1 MDKKRVL
8 TRREFTAAAA
18 FTIVPRHV
26 LGGPGFVAPS
36 DKIALAAIGMG
47 RQGMVV
53 MMDLLQ
59 RPEIQVISVCD
70 VNQGSK
76 EYAEYSSNATLN
88 AVRRLLGPGHES
100 WGEDW
105 AW

>member
-59 RPEIQVISVCD
+59 RPEIQAKV
-70 VNQGSK
+70 
-76 EYAEYSSNATLN
+76 AEVKT
-88 AVRRLLGPGHES
+88 AVTEAIDLK
-100 WGEDW
+100 
-105 AW
+105 